1 MDIEG
6 FGDKLIDQL
15 ITTDRL
21 QSPADIYTL
30 TQDELEQLPRL
41 ATKSASNLIASIE
54 ASKQTTLARFLY
66 ALGIR
71 EVGVTNAEKLA
82 DHFGSLSALMAA
94 DREALLA
101 VDDIGPVIADH
112 LLAYWESP
120 ENQEVVDRLLQYGVK
135 WPDVVVLD
143 GLPLSGQ
150 TWVVTGKL
158 EGYTRDEAS
167 ALLKR
172 LGAKV
177 ASGVSP
183 KTTAVVAGP
192 GAGGKLKKAQ
202 TLGIEVIDEAEFQTR
217 MSVYS

>member
-1 MDIEG
+1 M
-6 FGDKLIDQL
+6 
-15 ITTDRL
+15 
-21 QSPADIYTL
+21 
-30 TQDELEQLPRL
+30 
-41 ATKSASNLIASIE
+41 
-54 ASKQTTLARFLY
+54 
-66 ALGIR
+66 
-71 EVGVTNAEKLA
+71 
-82 DHFGSLSALMAA
+82 
-94 DREALLA
+94 
-101 VDDIGPVIADH
+101 
-112 LLAYWESP
+112 
-120 ENQEVVDRLLQYGVK
+120 
-135 WPDVVVLD
+135 LD